1 MSETTAERTQPQKQV
16 NELRVSA
23 HLMTLDSGLFCIVCN
38 PSRVANAATG
48 LPGVRVSLPPGPA
61 GRPDAVSISTFRG
74 DGWMTPFGDAALVRI
89 APGPAQVL
97 ITVYQAPNAP
107 EGGAPNLQVLRL
119 SDAAAGGAAAPAAA
133 QAAAPAAAPAAPA
146 QPKYMDVVAHIMGR
160 GDVGGML
167 GDRLGEKGSNR
178 WIEGFAIAPT
188 AGIAPSDIE
197 YQAVLGRDWLS
208 PWVEGGQFC
217 GSRGMSLPLLGL
229 RIRLRGEAAGKFDC
243 RYAASF
249 VDGSEVGPVA
259 DGAACQAES
268 LAALESLIV
277 SIVPRGAAE
286 AAKAARPKGKRPAP
300 KRK

>member
-1 MSETTAERTQPQKQV
+1 MSETTAERPQKQV

-38 PSRVANAATG
+38 PSKAANAATG
-48 LPGVRVSLPPGPA
+48 LPGVRVSLPPGPL
-61 GRPDAVSISTFRG
+61 GRPEAVSISTFRE

-89 APGPAQVL
+89 MSGPAQVL
-97 ITVYQAPNAP
+97 VTVYQAPNAP
-107 EGGAPNLQVLRL
+107 EGAAPNLQVLRL
-119 SDAAAGGAAAPAAA
+119 TDAAAGVVAAPVAAQAPAAEPA
-133 QAAAPAAAPAAPA
+133 SAPT
-146 QPKYMDVVAHIMGR
+146 QQKYMDLVAHIMGR

-167 GDRLGEKGSNR
+167 GERLGEKGSNR

-188 AGIAPSDIE
+188 ISIAPSDIE

-229 RIRLRGEAAGKFDC
+229 RIRLRGEAAGKFGC
-243 RYAASF
+243 SYSASF

-259 DGAACQAES
+259 EGEACQAES
-268 LAALESLIV
+268 LAALETLTV
-277 SIVPRGAAE
+277 SIVPHGAATVTKPT
-286 AAKAARPKGKRPAP
+286 AKKRAAR
-300 KRK
+300 RK